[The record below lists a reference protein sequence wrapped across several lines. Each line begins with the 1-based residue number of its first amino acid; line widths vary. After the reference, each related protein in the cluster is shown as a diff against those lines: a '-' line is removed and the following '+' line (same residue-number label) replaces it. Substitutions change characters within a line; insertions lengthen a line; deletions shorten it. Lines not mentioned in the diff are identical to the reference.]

1 MEEKLSL
8 SPEYHHLPRSYIALL
23 RRLERRELEGE
34 MAKDKEKTERGFSEK
49 IAEFKKRYQD
59 SAAKHPAL
67 KRQDRLGKEPFAGF
81 GTVVEDIT
89 ESGYTKNQPILLGP
103 F

>member
-23 RRLERRELEGE
+23 RRLERKELEGE

-59 SAAKHPAL
+59 SAAK
-67 KRQDRLGKEPFAGF
+67 
-81 GTVVEDIT
+81 VVM
-89 ESGYTKNQPILLGP
+89 
-103 F
+103 

>member
-23 RRLERRELEGE
+23 RRLERKELEWE
-34 MAKDKEKTERGFSEK
+34 KVKDKEKTERGFQEK

-59 SAAKHPAL
+59 AAAK
-67 KRQDRLGKEPFAGF
+67 
-81 GTVVEDIT
+81 VVM
-89 ESGYTKNQPILLGP
+89 
-103 F
+103 